1 MIKKENIILHA
12 CTRDLWDNA
21 QAKGLFIVESLK
33 SQGFIHCSETDTI
46 LRVANSNWNGRK
58 DLILLVIDTNKIAP
72 LVKFEPDP
80 ESGTLY
86 PHIYGPLN
94 TDAVIEIKEFLP
106 NQSGIFDQSSLI

>member
-12 CTRDLWDNA
+12 CTKDEWRKA
-21 QAKGLFIVESLK
+21 VTQGFFETPSLK
-33 SQGFIHCSETDTI
+33 SQGFIHCSEIDTI

-106 NQSGIFDQSSLI
+106 NQRGIFDESSIA